1 MKKMRILLVISLVL
15 CLLSGIGAH
24 VLQTDF
30 GQVEVEELR
39 IPGSDGSVISGLLYR
54 PKSASVDNPLPLI
67 ITAHGS
73 FNNKEMQDQNLIE
86 LSRRGF
92 IVFAGDSYRHGN
104 SSIHVSDM
112 SEYTSLVDIVEAL
125 YDLNYVDQDR
135 VALTGHSMGADQTN
149 NTVRYYLTQ
158 AATGEG
164 ENKIAAAL
172 VIGCDPPYTSYE
184 VEGLDEPVPVT
195 IDYGVVEA
203 KYDEWFF
210 KQEDVG
216 MDPAR
221 YLESANA
228 KAFIEQV
235 GVTVDGNVENGRIYE
250 GSING
255 QDYCRVIYQN
265 TEIHP
270 MNHFSGNT
278 AASAVNY
285 FYTVFGVPN
294 GYERIDEGN
303 QVWFFKEL
311 FNLVGLVG
319 IFMLLFP
326 LSYMLLH
333 TRFFSEII
341 SKRDDVYVQK
351 LPSLGDKVAYWII
364 FAIDTAIPA
373 LLLMPVGFKLIGQ
386 ESFVPSIFN
395 NVFGEP
401 NTNELVGW
409 SVAVALAILA
419 VNVIYLFVRKR
430 GSDIRAWGIQV
441 SVRQFFKALLLAVLT
456 VAGAYLVVFGVNYVF
471 NTDFRIWV
479 LAVKT
484 FDLRKLVY
492 ALIYFPGFAIFYL
505 INSLITNNCNNVKG
519 WKEWQKLLV
528 SCISNIAGMVVLIVI
543 QYSALIADGTIT
555 FNAMRIVN
563 LFPLLV
569 LIPVATILSRQYFK
583 ETKNIY
589 TGSFV
594 FGIFYA
600 IVTCANTAFLGSLI

>member
-1 MKKMRILLVISLVL
+1 MKRMKVLLVISLVL

-30 GQVEVEELR
+30 GNVQVEEVK

-54 PKSASVDNPLPLI
+54 PKSATADHPLPLI

-73 FNNKEMQDQNLIE
+73 YNNKEMQDQNLIE

-125 YDLNYVDQDR
+125 YDLNYVDQEK

-149 NTVRYYLTQ
+149 NTVKYYLTQ
-158 AATGEG
+158 EALGEG

-184 VEGLDEPVPVT
+184 VEDLEGSVPVN
-195 IDYGVVEA
+195 IDYGVIEA

-235 GVTVDGNVENGRIYE
+235 GVTVGDVVENGKVYE
-250 GSING
+250 GTVDG
-255 QDYCRVIYQN
+255 KDCVRVIYQN
-265 TEIHP
+265 PEIHP
-270 MNHFSGNT
+270 MNHFSSKT
-278 AASAVNY
+278 AASTVDF
-285 FYTVFGVPN
+285 FYTVFGVPD
-294 GYERIDEGN
+294 GYGQIDTN
-303 QVWFFKEL
+303 DQVWFFKEL
-311 FNLVGLVG
+311 FNLIGLVG
-319 IFMLLFP
+319 VFMLLLP
-326 LSYMLLH
+326 LSDMLLH
-333 TRFFSEII
+333 TRFFKEVI
-341 SKRDDVYVQK
+341 SDRKDICVQD
-351 LPSLGDKVAYWII
+351 LSSIGSKVGFWVV
-364 FAIDTAIPA
+364 FAIDAAIPA
-373 LLLMPVGFKLIGQ
+373 LLLMPVGFKWIGK
-386 ESFVPSIFN
+386 ESFVPSTFN
-395 NVFGEP
+395 KLFGEP

-419 VNVIYLFVRKR
+419 VNLLYLVLRKR
-430 GSDIRAWGIQV
+430 TADVKTWGV
-441 SVRQFFKALLLAVLT
+441 SVTARQFFKSLLLALLT
-456 VAGAYLVVFGVNYVF
+456 VTGAYLVVFAVNYIF

-484 FDLRKLVY
+484 FDLRKLLY
-492 ALIYFPGFAIFYL
+492 ALVYFPGFAVFYL
-505 INSLITNNCNNVKG
+505 INSLITNNCNHVKG
-519 WKEWQKLLV
+519 WKEWQILLV
-528 SCISNIAGMVVLIVI
+528 SCIGNIAGMVVLIAI
-543 QYSALIADGTIT
+543 QYAALIDDGTIT

-583 ETKNIY
+583 KTKNIY
-589 TGSFV
+589 TGSLV
-594 FGIFYA
+594 FGMFYA
-600 IVTCANTAFLGSLI
+600 MVTCANTAFLGSLI